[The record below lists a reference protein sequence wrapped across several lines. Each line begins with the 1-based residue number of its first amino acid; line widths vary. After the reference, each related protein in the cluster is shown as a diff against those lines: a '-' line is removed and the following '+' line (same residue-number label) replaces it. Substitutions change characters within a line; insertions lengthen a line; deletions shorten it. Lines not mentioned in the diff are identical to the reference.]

1 VRRLLVVL
9 LAVSF
14 GLPLLAAGPV
24 PTILSN
30 KPVVMVFPFIPNGSS
45 IDREAL
51 SSLAVLM
58 AQQMANTGKVSVV
71 PPPPG
76 TERSAY
82 LEAARKGGADYYVSG
97 FISALGEGAS
107 LVEQVVSTGTGIV
120 VFSHSAQISTVSDA
134 AAQGVDLADSLN
146 AYANRAFANVGT
158 PPPAPAPSPTGGNEA
173 NLNGL
178 AKLFHKRGGEGAPAG
193 ASTARPASTAIVAST
208 ATQRAGEYTVLP
220 IGGDAAASL
229 RGAAAQQLAERAH
242 ALRAESAS
250 AACTAH
256 PDTKLISGTLATQS
270 ASFGT
275 TRATFALKVAVCGGV
290 TLWNQSVSERGKPE
304 PATQKAVD
312 DALATYLSAANP
324 AH

>member
-1 VRRLLVVL
+1 MRRFLVVL
-9 LAVSF
+9 LAASF
-14 GLPLLAAGPV
+14 GLPLLAAAPG

-76 TERSAY
+76 TERSDY
-82 LEAARKGGADYYVSG
+82 LEAARKGRADYYVSG
-97 FISALGEGAS
+97 FISALGDGAS

-120 VFSHSAQISTVSDA
+120 IFSRSAQISTVADA
-134 AAQGVDLADSLN
+134 AAQGVDLADSLGE
-146 AYANRAFANVGT
+146 YANRAFADVGT
-158 PPPAPAPSPTGGNEA
+158 PPPAPAPSPTGGSEA

-178 AKLFHKRGGEGAPAG
+178 AKLFHKKGGQGAPAP
-193 ASTARPASTAIVAST
+193 ATTARPASTAVVASA
-208 ATQRAGEYTVLP
+208 ATEHADEYTVLP
-220 IGGDAAASL
+220 IGGDATASL
-229 RGAAAQQLAERAH
+229 RGAAAQQLAEHAH

-250 AACTAH
+250 AACSAH
-256 PDTKLISGTLATQS
+256 PNTKLISGTLATQS
-270 ASFGT
+270 ASFGA
-275 TRATFALKVAVCGGV
+275 TRATFGLKVSVCGGV

-304 PATQKAVD
+304 AAMQKAVG
-312 DALATYLSAANP
+312 DALATYLSAAN